1 MLTAQDGARGMNFLT
16 PEIHE
21 VARERLQEGQGTVE
35 EFRLLH
41 NLLSSQPMCFNLF
54 GPLVRDHALA
64 TLLWRA
70 LLGDEVAAVTR
81 VRLEYAPLPAA
92 EYLDDRTAFDAFV
105 EYRRPDGALCFTGVE
120 TKLTEPFSQSGD
132 YSQAQRRYQ
141 RWLERAELPWRP
153 DRLSEVD
160 AKEHNQLWRDHLLA
174 FAIDRYN
181 GKIQPH
187 PPFKD
192 FLLFM
197 SFFPHL
203 VAGPILRYADVSAA
217 IKNLPRFRID
227 GNVLA
232 PAFGHI
238 AAGLAAKILLADTLA
253 KYIAQV
259 TAEVGEVGFAGGML
273 VLGGYSFRIYFDFYG
288 YSLVAIGLGL
298 LFGFSFPKNFAD
310 PYKAPGIREFWRR
323 WHMTLSFW
331 IRDYLYLPLG
341 GNAR

>member
-1 MLTAQDGARGMNFLT
+1 MIFNQFEFLFLFLPAVVAGFIVLRRLRHEWLIAASCLFYGLSGYQHLLVLLFGTAWVWIVSR
-16 PEIHE
+16 
-21 VARERLQEGQGTVE
+21 RERFAGNG
-35 EFRLLH
+35 RLLT
-41 NLLSSQPMCFNLF
+41 LAIVPPLF
-54 GPLVRDHALA
+54 FLFYYKYMGFVF
-64 TLLWRA
+64 
-70 LLGDEVAAVTR
+70 GMFGGGAAGTTDFE
-81 VRLEYAPLPAA
+81 LFSNISLPAGIS
-92 EYLDDRTAFDAFV
+92 F
-105 EYRRPDGALCFTGVE
+105 FT
-120 TKLTEPFSQSGD
+120 F
-132 YSQAQRRYQ
+132 
-141 RWLERAELPWRP
+141 
-153 DRLSEVD
+153 
-160 AKEHNQLWRDHLLA
+160 HLLA